1 MGLAASSARKYMLQ
15 AQILNIQFDLQQ
27 MTQARLRVMGVL
39 DRVMNAAANLDP
51 NSAAYHYYEQFVN
64 RLHQQDKRFQLLKE
78 RLEKQHEAMKT
89 ESESLNKLISEGIKQ
104 NFSYLG
110 AG

>member
-1 MGLAASSARKYMLQ
+1 MGLAASSARQYMLQ

-27 MTQARLRVMGVL
+27 IAQARLRVMGVL
-39 DRVMNAAANLDP
+39 DRVMAAAANLDP
-51 NSAAYHYYEQFVN
+51 NSAAYHYYEQFVS
-64 RLHQQDKRFQLLKE
+64 RLQQQDKRITLLQT
-78 RLEKQHEAMKT
+78 RLQQQHKAMET
-89 ESESLNKLISEGIKQ
+89 EMESLKGIIDKGIKQ